1 MDSKYTFLDVFLT
14 VESNKSGPETIR
26 LSFLGENRK
35 KPFFGLKI
43 SPKNRIFGLLGHII
57 INLIEMLPKFAQIK
71 FKIWQIQ

>member
-35 KPFFGLKI
+35 KPFFGPKIGLKTG
-43 SPKNRIFGLLGHII
+43 FLDFWGT
-57 INLIEMLPKFAQIK
+57 
-71 FKIWQIQ
+71 